1 MKRRLF
7 LTYTVLLVVGFMIV
21 GFFTNSFVKDNYE
34 EDLNIT
40 LASNLNLLKLNLERD
55 LPGSDL
61 SRLDM
66 EYISEDVS
74 QALDVRVTMID
85 SEGEVLVDSEVSR
98 EDLPEVENHRSRP
111 EFKNALSGER
121 GSDIRTSAT
130 LDIDYLYMAVPIEK
144 NGQIIGALR
153 LAYPMRRIATINR
166 AFLENIILS
175 ILIAFAISLYMGYR
189 YSKKISL
196 PIQNIAASARLI
208 AKGDFNQKVRV
219 ETGDELQDLGD
230 AFNSMTERLSQSI
243 SELKEQHLKISSI
256 LSSISEGLVAVDNGD
271 RIMLINYSGRD
282 LLGITETEVHGRE
295 LADLIG
301 NASLKEAVSAILED
315 GNVGVTEVLLEEPEH
330 MVLKISYDKIY
341 SDAGMR
347 EMIGKIMVV
356 RDISEMRKLEIMR
369 TDFVANVSHEL
380 KTPLTSISGFVE
392 TLKDGAVNDEKVRDR
407 FLDIIE
413 LETSRLS
420 RLLDDLLILSNIET
434 SQIGMGRKS
443 EIDMG
448 KTIGEVLDMVEMAAK
463 SKSIELRS
471 EIPGDLP
478 FVYGNRDWFKQ
489 MVLNL
494 VDNAVKYT
502 PENGEVGL
510 FAYKLDSDV
519 FIKVKDNGMGI
530 SEKDISRLFERFYRV
545 DKARSR
551 EIGGTGLGLAIVKHI
566 VLAFGG
572 DIKVRSDEGKG
583 TEFIVKIPINDSSVK
598 EYHQIIEQ

>member
-55 LPGSDL
+55 LPGGDL
-61 SRLDM
+61 SRIDM

-121 GSDIRTSAT
+121 GRDIRTSAT
-130 LDIDYLYMAVPIEK
+130 LDIDYLYMAVPIEN
-144 NGQIIGALR
+144 NGSIIGALR
-153 LAYPMRRIATINR
+153 LAYPMLRISTINR

-175 ILIAFAISLYMGYR
+175 ILIAFGISLYMGYR

-219 ETGDELQDLGD
+219 ETGDELQDLGH
-230 AFNSMTERLSQSI
+230 AFNSMTERLSSTI
-243 SELKEQHLKISSI
+243 GELENQHLKIRSI
-256 LSSISEGLVAVDNGD
+256 LSSISEGLVAVDNEN

-282 LLGITETEVHGRE
+282 LLGITETEVHSKQLEG
-295 LADLIG
+295 LIG
-301 NASLKEAVSAILED
+301 NPVLREAVGKILEE
-315 GNVGVTEVLLEEPEH
+315 GNLGLREVVLEEPEH
-330 MVLKISYDKIY
+330 MVLKFSYDKIH
-341 SDAGMR
+341 SDSGMR

-356 RDISEMRKLEIMR
+356 RDITEMRKLEKMR

-392 TLKDGAVNDEKVRDR
+392 TLKGGAVNDDKVRDR

-413 LETSRLS
+413 MESSRLS
-420 RLLDDLLILSNIET
+420 RLLDDLLVLSNIET
-434 SQIGMGRKS
+434 SQIGMSRKS
-443 EIDMG
+443 EIKVK
-448 KTIGEVLDMVEMAAK
+448 KTVVEVFEMVEKAADG
-463 SKSIELRS
+463 KSINLKS
-471 EIPGDLP
+471 EIPDDLP
-478 FVYGNRDWFKQ
+478 NLYGNGDWFKQ

-502 PENGEVGL
+502 PENGTVGVS
-510 FAYKLDSDV
+510 AYRLDSDV

-530 SEKDISRLFERFYRV
+530 SQEDVSRLFERFYRV

-551 EIGGTGLGLAIVKHI
+551 DIGGTGLGLAIVKHI

-583 TEFIVKIPINDSSVK
+583 SEFIVRIPIDRARASDSN
-598 EYHQIIEQ
+598 E